1 MTARAQRVLRRCDM
15 LLNDVLEFV
24 GATLDR
30 LSPTRAQELARRL
43 AASGDGREQV
53 GRLAQELVDWS
64 QRNGERVR
72 DLVQREVTAQLAS
85 AGVATKADVDALETR
100 IRRLERAASAAERT
114 RRKATDAKATAG
126 ESTSKRPSARPS
138 AAPPPERRTGTA
150 AGGAAGKKAASSR
163 AATSRREGA
172 APPAPPSP
180 SRRPTEPGSTPETEA

>member
-1 MTARAQRVLRRCDM
+1 M

-114 RRKATDAKATAG
+114 RRKAADAKATAG
-126 ESTSKRPSARPS
+126 ESTPKRPSARLS
-138 AAPPPERRTGTA
+138 AASPPARRTGTA
-150 AGGAAGKKAASSR
+150 AAGAAAGKKAASPK
-163 AATSRREGA
+163 ATTSRREGA
-172 APPAPPSP
+172 ATPVPPSP
-180 SRRPTEPGSTPETEA
+180 SRRPAEPGSTPETEA